1 MAVLSFGIAVFGVA
15 DPAGAHPYLV
25 QTVPGP
31 GELSA
36 RAPGSIEIGF
46 TERVILKGSSMRLVG
61 PDGQEVPLGP
71 LRKPKAG
78 EGMAADVKGA
88 LSSAVYTVKWA
99 TVGDDGHGVDGD
111 FRFGIAAPDG
121 SAPPGAE
128 QLNATGGPGSQNQ
141 QNDGP
146 LRLALRWAGLL
157 GASLLLGGSVL
168 ASRLRGRLD
177 PHTEAAVAARWR
189 ALARLGW
196 VVAAAGAA
204 GAVMAAGASGSGDTG
219 LGLILASST
228 GRLALIQLAAVA
240 AAAAPALLRPP
251 SPWRDNLLGAVGA
264 LYLGAEGAGGHVAAL
279 TSWQVLAGLAQA
291 VHLASG
297 AIWVGGLL
305 TLAFAVRA
313 VVPERRPAAW
323 RVSAAAFGPVA
334 AVSAVLVV
342 LTGTLAAIRE
352 VDHVYFL
359 RWSAY
364 GRYLLVKLTLVAAML
379 ALGGAVAWTVRRRG
393 DGTLLRR
400 LRPLPRVEA
409 VLGVAVLVLAAALAG
424 NAQGR
429 GRPLPAQRES
439 VLAGPAFA
447 DAVVAGGLAQM
458 TLAPAAPGANRF
470 MVLLRPPEDRPDDS
484 GSAAA
489 GETARSAP
497 APEPEVVE
505 ATLRCTCSKQA
516 VRARLTKQ
524 SGAAW
529 AADVT
534 LPAEGIWRVSLAAD
548 GATALAPVAM
558 RVADDAFPGAPP
570 VVISGTGDL
579 SGRDGRRCRSY
590 QLGLMLAV
598 AFLNADGGV
607 GGRKVVLA
615 SSDDAGDPA
624 LARKEVAARRRD
636 GVDLAAPCGPAAAA
650 AAEAFGDD
658 VPVILGDAR
667 TPPVQGRRIYRQA
680 ADPQAEG
687 WAVGRIL
694 ARSPAF
700 SGASPSP
707 RKVTVVVDDGDPT
720 TDRAVAGLNGAL
732 ELDPKTAE
740 ELEQLPAN
748 DLSDVTVDVLRRS
761 PGAPLLPLVEAA
773 MDPKKS
779 GAAFLRSDAPELGAA
794 LDQLPTPLVAF
805 HAPVFVPTAAFD
817 EAFVQAS
824 KLGRRGDVIAL
835 GEVAPDGG
843 ESLRYTTA
851 IQGLFAGEQSTID
864 GLRGYM
870 VGKAITTVLKKDAS
884 RDGLARRLQL
894 LGFHSDAQA
903 SGWSPGAADA
913 GSWRFFAYKATFI
926 PASLGAVLNDKPSPG
941 RFFSEGAWNRVG
953 TASIGLC
960 EPQTGFAQ
968 PPPPCTPRAQ
978 GRSKEGS

>member
-1 MAVLSFGIAVFGVA
+1 M
-15 DPAGAHPYLV
+15 
-25 QTVPGP
+25 PGP
-31 GELSA
+31 GEISA

-61 PDGQEVPLGP
+61 PDGTEVALGP

-99 TVGDDGHGVDGD
+99 TVGDDGHGVEGD
-111 FRFGIAAPDG
+111 FRFGIAAADG

-128 QLNATGGPGSQNQ
+128 QLNVTGGPGSQNQ

-146 LRLALRWAGLL
+146 FRLALRWAGLL
-157 GASLLLGGSVL
+157 GASLFLGGSVL

-177 PHTEAAVAARWR
+177 PDAEAAVAARWR
-189 ALARLGW
+189 TLGRLGW

-204 GAVMAAGASGSGDTG
+204 GAVVASGASGSGDTG

-228 GRLALIQLAAVA
+228 GRLALIQLAVVA
-240 AAAAPALLRPP
+240 AAAVPALLRPP
-251 SPWRDNLLGAVGA
+251 SASRDNMLGAVGA
-264 LYLGAEGAGGHVAAL
+264 LYLGAEAAGGHVAAL
-279 TSWQVLAGLAQA
+279 TSWQVPAGLAQA

-297 AIWVGGLL
+297 AIWVGGML
-305 TLAFAVRA
+305 TLAFAVWA
-313 VVPERRPAAW
+313 VAPERRVAAW

-359 RWSAY
+359 RWSTY
-364 GRYLLVKLTLVAAML
+364 GRYLLVKLVLVAAML
-379 ALGGAVAWTVRRRG
+379 ALGGAAAWTVRRG
-393 DGTLLRR
+393 GGTSLRR
-400 LRPLPRVEA
+400 RTVPRVEA
-409 VLGVAVLVLAAALAG
+409 VLGMAVLILAATLAG

-447 DAVVAGGLAQM
+447 NAVVAGGLAQM
-458 TLAPAAPGANRF
+458 MLAPAAPGANRF
-470 MVLLRPPEDRPDDS
+470 MVLLRSPEDEPGER
-484 GSAAA
+484 GGA
-489 GETARSAP
+489 GANETARSA
-497 APEPEVVE
+497 AVTEPQMVE
-505 ATLRCTCSKQA
+505 ATLRCTCTKQV

-529 AADVT
+529 AGDLT
-534 LPAEGIWRVSLAAD
+534 LPAEGIWRASLAVD

-570 VVISGTGDL
+570 VVISGTADL
-579 SGRDGRRCRSY
+579 SGRDGKRCRSY

-598 AFLNADGGV
+598 AYLNADGGV

-615 SSDDAGDPA
+615 SVDDAGDPA
-624 LARKEVAARRRD
+624 LARKEVAAQRRN

-650 AAEAFGDD
+650 VAEALGDD

-667 TPPVQGRRIYRQA
+667 TPPVEGRRIYRQA

-700 SGASPSP
+700 SEGSPSP
-707 RKVTVVVDDGDPT
+707 RKITLVVDEGDPA
-720 TDRAVAGLNGAL
+720 TDRVVAGLKGAL
-732 ELDPKTAE
+732 ALDPKTAKE
-740 ELEQLPAN
+740 MEQLPAQ

-761 PGAPLLPLVEAA
+761 SGAPLLPLVQSA
-773 MDPKKS
+773 MDPKQS
-779 GAAFLRSDAPELGAA
+779 GAAFLRSDLSDLGAA
-794 LDQLPTPLVAF
+794 LDQLPNPLVAF
-805 HAPVFVPTAAFD
+805 HSPVFVPTAAFD
-817 EAFVQAS
+817 EAFIQAS

-843 ESLRYTTA
+843 ESLRYTTL
-851 IQGLFAGEQSTID
+851 IESLFAGEQSTID

-870 VGKAITTVLKKDAS
+870 VGKAITTVLKKGAS
-884 RDGLARRLQL
+884 RDGLSRRLQL
-894 LGFHSDAQA
+894 LGFHSDSQS
-903 SGWSPGAADA
+903 SGWSPGAPDA

-926 PASLGAVLNDKPSPG
+926 PSSLGAVLNDKPSPG
-941 RFFSEGAWNRVG
+941 RFFSEGAWSRVG
-953 TASIGLC
+953 TGSVGLC
-960 EPQTGFAQ
+960 EAQTGFGQ
-968 PPPPCTPRAQ
+968 PPPPCTPRPQ
-978 GRSKEGS
+978 GQPKEGPSG